1 MQTPRLRA
9 GLAAGLIFT
18 FFGPVVLGVSANEGP
33 RRAPP
38 AWSQASIDLE
48 SVRQSRAETHA
59 WLSRGAVMAGLERP
73 VRVQADEDSLRALDE
88 AVDERPVRVGLAM
101 LADAPVDLAGAAP
114 LAARGGRKALG
125 PGAIEVAADGSF
137 VYSMAV
143 TSPGATAMRL
153 HFTGFHLPVQAAMY
167 LYTAEGEVFGP
178 YTGKGPLGDG
188 DFWSHTLVGERINLQ
203 VRYVGEEAGRA
214 LRQSRFKIAG
224 VGHVRPK
231 FMASTCSF
239 NASCVEDASC
249 TTEPAVAQARSAV
262 AHMQWVSGR
271 YLYICTG
278 GLLNDTSDSG
288 RPWFLTAN
296 HCISSGKDARS
307 LENFFQFVD
316 DSCSNRDNCLTIQ
329 ELRASWPAEQRTL
342 GARIVSTSRNTDHTL
357 FELAEAAPSGA
368 ARLGWNAEAVANSSQ
383 LLHRISHPGGAPQS
397 YSSHQVDPDGFTCT
411 GYPRGNFIYSQSVVG
426 ATEGGSSGSPVV
438 NGSGEVV
445 GQLFGACGSN
455 LGNKCDTVNNRN
467 MDGAFAAYF
476 SQVSQYLDPQPSN
489 CTPSTEICDGLDNDC
504 DGQIDEGDVCGGGGG
519 NGLPTGSA
527 CNVNSDCASNSC
539 KGKPGAKV
547 CK

>member
-1 MQTPRLRA
+1 
-9 GLAAGLIFT
+9 
-18 FFGPVVLGVSANEGP
+18 
-33 RRAPP
+33 
-38 AWSQASIDLE
+38 
-48 SVRQSRAETHA
+48 
-59 WLSRGAVMAGLERP
+59 
-73 VRVQADEDSLRALDE
+73 
-88 AVDERPVRVGLAM
+88 
-101 LADAPVDLAGAAP
+101 
-114 LAARGGRKALG
+114 
-125 PGAIEVAADGSF
+125 
-137 VYSMAV
+137 
-143 TSPGATAMRL
+143 
-153 HFTGFHLPVQAAMY
+153 
-167 LYTAEGEVFGP
+167 
-178 YTGKGPLGDG
+178 
-188 DFWSHTLVGERINLQ
+188 
-203 VRYVGEEAGRA
+203 
-214 LRQSRFKIAG
+214 
-224 VGHVRPK
+224 
-231 FMASTCSF
+231 
-239 NASCVEDASC
+239 
-249 TTEPAVAQARSAV
+249 
-262 AHMQWVSGR
+262 
-271 YLYICTG
+271 
-278 GLLNDTSDSG
+278 
-288 RPWFLTAN
+288 
-296 HCISSGKDARS
+296 
-307 LENFFQFVD
+307 
-316 DSCSNRDNCLTIQ
+316 
-329 ELRASWPAEQRTL
+329 
-342 GARIVSTSRNTDHTL
+342 RNTDHTL

-368 ARLGWNAEAVANSSQ
+368 ARLGWNAEAVASSSQ